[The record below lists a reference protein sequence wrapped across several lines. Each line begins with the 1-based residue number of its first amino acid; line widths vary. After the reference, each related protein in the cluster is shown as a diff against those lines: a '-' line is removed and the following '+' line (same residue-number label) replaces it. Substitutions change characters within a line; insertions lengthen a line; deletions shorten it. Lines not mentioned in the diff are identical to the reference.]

1 MTQYSDNYQY
11 LIHAIQHLKGV
22 DRPTCLDFG
31 CGLGEVVSVGLRE
44 GMDIYGVDTFDGWWG
59 EWSERLVPGAL
70 GRIAKIDGDRLPFQD
85 SQFDVVISNQV
96 FEHIPNPRRVLP
108 EIGRVLKPG
117 GQFLALFPFRDVWYE
132 GHVGLYFA
140 HRLQRRPRLLR
151 AYLLGAEKV
160 GLGLNRHGLSGKDW
174 VDSHFNGLMKQCF
187 YHRRA
192 DVLRWWR
199 EVFRAEPMS
208 LAAYYVDFRLNR
220 FADYYRWIPAGTR
233 SLLSR
238 VLCHIRVGAILLT
251 VNNKA

>member
-1 MTQYSDNYQY
+1 MTQHSDNYQY

-22 DRPTCLDFG
+22 DRPMCLDFG

-44 GMDIYGVDTFDGWWG
+44 GIDIYGVDTFEGWWG
-59 EWSERLVPGAL
+59 EWSERLVPGAVS
-70 GRIAKIDGDRLPFQD
+70 RIAKIGRDRLPFHN

-96 FEHIPNPRRVLP
+96 FEHIPHPSRVLP

-117 GQFLALFPFRDVWYE
+117 GQFLALFPSREVWYE

-151 AYLLGAEKV
+151 TYLIGAEKV
-160 GLGLNRHGLSGKDW
+160 GLGLNHHGVSGKTW
-174 VDSHFNGLMKQCF
+174 VDSHFNGLTKACF

-199 EVFRAEPMS
+199 EVFRAEPIS
-208 LAAYYVDFRLNR
+208 LAAHYVEFRLKR
-220 FADYYRWIPAGTR
+220 FAGYHQWIPARTR
-233 SLLSR
+233 SLLFR
-238 VLCHIRVGAILLT
+238 VLCNIRVGSVLLT